1 MKENDI
7 IQEQN
12 NSILDIDKDKNDLS
26 FNRLVKLQNL
36 VKNESSMKELC
47 KKT

>member
-12 NSILDIDKDKNDLS
+12 NSILNIDKDKNDLS

-36 VKNESSMKELC
+36 VKDESSMKELC

>member
-1 MKENDI
+1 MKKNDI

>member
-12 NSILDIDKDKNDLS
+12 NSILNIDKDKNDLS
-26 FNRLVKLQNL
+26 FTRLVKLQNL
-36 VKNESSMKELC
+36 VKKESTMKELC

>member
-12 NSILDIDKDKNDLS
+12 NSILNIDKDKNDLS

>member
-1 MKENDI
+1 MKKNDI

-36 VKNESSMKELC
+36 VKDESSMKEMC